1 VNLRNIIWNLLG
13 LGLPLI
19 IAVVTVPALLANIGA
34 ERFGFLGLAWGLVG
48 YASILDLGMSRA
60 LTQKLA
66 QNRHGP
72 QEPQARAIVKSA
84 VSLTLIV
91 SALFMLGMFILAA
104 TGVERFITVQE
115 TPPREILLSVLIL
128 ALTLPVQA
136 VSMAYK
142 GINEAY
148 LNFRGI
154 SMVRIF
160 LGVANFGAP
169 CALSYFTVR
178 VHLLVLTLLVA
189 RLCALV
195 AYFALSRPCLPPPP
209 AGQSARIDL
218 HHTRALLQ
226 FGGWVAVSSVLAPI
240 FTQADRMLIGT
251 MVSLNAVTA
260 YVLPYEMTTQCLV
273 LVGAVTTIAFPAITQ
288 MIEYSEG
295 QAQVVFKRWT
305 IRVSIAMGIVLGLLF
320 IAMPTL
326 LNLWVGSLLD
336 QSSIVIGRILCFG
349 VFFNTIGAMFYSYL
363 HALGRTKIT
372 AISHL
377 IQAIPYIGLIFLL
390 VSLYG
395 EVGAAIA
402 CAVRVFIDSTF
413 LILINLNV
421 LKYFNKKLQK
431 KAT

>member
-66 QNRHGP
+66 QNRHSP

-104 TGVERFITVQE
+104 TGVEQFITVQE
-115 TPPREILLSVLIL
+115 TTSREILLSVLIL

-169 CALSYFTVR
+169 CALSYFTVQ

-195 AYFALSRPCLPPPP
+195 AYFTLSRPCLPPLP
-209 AGQSARIDL
+209 AGQTARIDL

-226 FGGWVAVSSVLAPI
+226 FGGWVAVSSVLIPI
-240 FTQADRMLIGT
+240 LHQADRFFVGAMI
-251 MVSLNAVTA
+251 SAKAVTT
-260 YVLPYEMTTQCLV
+260 YVLPYEITVQSLV
-273 LVGAVTTIAFPAITQ
+273 LMGAVTTVAFPAISQ
-288 MIEYSEG
+288 MI
-295 QAQVVFKRWT
+295 QVDGARAHRAFVTWT
-305 IRVSIAMGIVLGLLF
+305 VRITAIMLVVQGLLF
-320 IAMPTL
+320 MAMPTIL
-326 LNLWVGSLLD
+326 DLWVGSD
-336 QSSIVIGRILCFG
+336 IDPASATVGRVLCIG
-349 VFFNTIGAMFYSYL
+349 VFSYAIGTMCTSYL
-363 HALGRTKIT
+363 HALGRTRIT
-372 AISHL
+372 AQFHL
-377 IQAIPYIGLIFLL
+377 AETPVYLVLLYLLIG
-390 VSLYG
+390 SYG
-395 EVGAAIA
+395 VVGAAMA
-402 CAVRVFIDSTF
+402 WSLRTSLDA
-413 LILINLNV
+413 ILLFRYAH
-421 LKYFNKKLQK
+421 KHRPD
-431 KAT
+431 